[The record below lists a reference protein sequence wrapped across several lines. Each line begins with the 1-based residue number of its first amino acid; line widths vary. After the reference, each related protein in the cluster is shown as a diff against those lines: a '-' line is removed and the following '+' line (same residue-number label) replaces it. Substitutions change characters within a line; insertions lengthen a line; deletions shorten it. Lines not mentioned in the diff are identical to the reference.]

1 MTSAARAA
9 SRGATTPASG
19 VVLDRV
25 TKRFGAVD
33 VLRDISL
40 TIADGE
46 FIVFVG
52 PSGCGKS
59 TLLRMIAGLEEVSD
73 GTIAIG
79 GRDVTDAEPSERGI
93 AMVFQTYALYPHL
106 SVRDN
111 MGFSLK
117 MAGRPRAEVAAKV
130 EAAAELLHLIALL
143 DRRPAQLSGGQRQR
157 VAIGRAIVRDPRVFL
172 FDEPLSNLDAELRI
186 EMRIEIAKLHRR
198 LGNTMIYVT
207 HDQTEAMTL
216 ADRIVV
222 LRGGRI
228 EQAGKPADIF
238 GDPDN
243 LFVAGFIG
251 SPKINVLPGRFTTE
265 GLEIDGSLLTGPDCI
280 AGQRCDGAVSV
291 AIRPHLLHLVGDS
304 DPGIPVKID
313 FAEYLGDKTYVH
325 GQSRSDHAVVT
336 EIASGPPPAPGSII
350 RLGSRPEDVLLF
362 DGGGSRLR

>member
-1 MTSAARAA
+1 MSAASVQIQPKAA
-9 SRGATTPASG
+9 TG
-19 VVLDRV
+19 VCLERV

-33 VLRDISL
+33 VLHSIDLSIEE
-40 TIADGE
+40 GE

-59 TLLRMIAGLEEVSD
+59 TLLRMIAGLEDVSD
-73 GTIAIG
+73 GTIAID
-79 GRDVTDAEPSERGI
+79 GRDVTDAAPSQRGI

-117 MAGRPRAEVAAKV
+117 MAGTPKAEFSAKV
-130 EAAAELLHLIALL
+130 EAVAEVLRLTPLLE
-143 DRRPAQLSGGQRQR
+143 RRPAQLSGGQRQR
-157 VAIGRAIVRDPRVFL
+157 VAIGRAIVRNPRVFL
-172 FDEPLSNLDAELRI
+172 FDEPLSNLDAELRV

-222 LRGGRI
+222 LRAGRI
-228 EQAGKPADIF
+228 EQVGKPAEIY
-238 GDPDN
+238 GNPEN

-251 SPKINVLPGRFTTE
+251 SPKINVLPGQLAAD
-265 GLEIDGSLLTGPDCI
+265 GIIIDGYRVPTLVSLTMRAAHPT
-280 AGQRCDGAVSV
+280 VSV
-291 AIRPHLLHLVGDS
+291 GIRPHVLC
-304 DPGIPVKID
+304 PVDEAATGLPVQVD

-325 GQSRSDHAVVT
+325 GQSPSGHTVVA
-336 EIASGPPPAPGSII
+336 EIASGPPPAPGTFLQ
-350 RLGSRPEDVLLF
+350 LGVRAEDLFLF
-362 DGGGSRLR
+362 DGDGKRLR